1 MRPRAEG
8 FQAARLRQVREARGL
23 SQTAVARMVELT
35 SQSISLYE
43 RGETVPSP
51 TVVERLSEKLG
62 VQYGFFFTEPRGG
75 QAGPLFYRSL
85 SAATKT
91 ARLSCERQYEWLV
104 EIVQYLTQ
112 FVRLP
117 AYDVPELPMPGNARA
132 ITTAQIDDA
141 ASACRRAW
149 GLGDGPIT
157 NVVWLL
163 ENHGVIL
170 SRFAFGAESLD
181 AFSRWN
187 DTIARGVI
195 MLNAD
200 KGSAAR
206 SRFDAAHELGH
217 LILHRGLPEADSPD
231 SATWK
236 VMEEQAH
243 RFSSAFLLPEA
254 TFRAEVAASRS
265 FDHFIR
271 LKEKW
276 RCSIQMMLRRARDLG
291 VLTDS
296 DYTGMLI
303 AMGRRGWRSREPLDD
318 RLDAERPALLRSCF
332 KLLAER
338 GVRTLGTMRQEIVL
352 SAADVS
358 DLAGLEQGFLSEPP
372 PTGEIIEVV
381 PNAVAAPVPGS
392 NPPARILKF
401 RAKHVQREG
410 ADDIEA

>member
-1 MRPRAEG
+1 
-8 FQAARLRQVREARGL
+8 VREARGL

-43 RGETVPSP
+43 RGETVPGP
-51 TVVERLSEKLG
+51 AVVERLSDKLG
-62 VQYGFFFTEPRGG
+62 VPYGFFFSETLSG
-75 QAGPLFYRSL
+75 QSGPLFYRSL

-104 EIVQYLTQ
+104 EIVQYLTR

-117 AYDVPELPMPGNARA
+117 AYDVPELAMPGTARA
-132 ITTAQIDDA
+132 ITAAMIEDA

-149 GLGDGPIT
+149 GLGDGPIS

-163 ENHGVIL
+163 ENHGVVL
-170 SRFAFGAESLD
+170 SRFPFGAESLD

-187 DTIARGVI
+187 DAIGRGVI
-195 MLNAD
+195 MLNSD
-200 KGSAAR
+200 KSSAAR

-217 LILHRGLPEADSPD
+217 LILHRGLPEAESPD

-236 VMEEQAH
+236 LLEGQAH

-254 TFRAEVAASRS
+254 AFRSEVAASRS

-276 RCSIQMMLRRARDLG
+276 RCSIQMMLRRARDIG
-291 VLTDS
+291 VLTDAE
-296 DYTGMLI
+296 YAGMMI
-303 AMGRRGWRSREPLDD
+303 GMGRKGWRSREPLDD

-338 GVRTLGTMRQEIVL
+338 GVRTVGTMRQEIVL
-352 SAADVS
+352 SVADVS
-358 DLAGLEQGFLSEPP
+358 ELAGLEQGFLSEPP
-372 PTGEIIEVV
+372 PTGEIIEVI
-381 PNAVAAPVPGS
+381 PNAVASLVPGS
-392 NPPARILKF
+392 NPPAKILPFRI
-401 RAKHVQREG
+401 RSAQREE
-410 ADDIEA
+410 ADEGEA